1 MRLKLKYFL
10 CLLPVIASI
19 ASGEEMI
26 NYKNIS
32 INSDTVTLDEISNEL
47 SLKGNLRI
55 NFGDFMI
62 TGENALLSYKKDE
75 LLINGKPA
83 SIVSEKRKINGKA
96 DRIVIYA
103 NLSVEMLGNAELF
116 SDNRSIFSKKITYN
130 INANE

>member
-1 MRLKLKYFL
+1 
-10 CLLPVIASI
+10 
-19 ASGEEMI
+19 MI

-32 INSDTVTLDEISNEL
+32 INADTVTLDEISNEL

-96 DRIVIYA
+96 DRMVIYA

-116 SDNRSIFSKKITYN
+116 SDNRSISSKKITYN
-130 INANE
+130 INANK